1 MLAVE
6 QLAGLGKPRA
16 VPGSGPV
23 HLEALATGE
32 HLFDLPE
39 VPGETN
45 PVTFSTRGRLL
56 ATSTVRY
63 IPTRTEGEESVKEVN
78 TLRLWEVASAEEVL
92 SFPITSNHAVAFS
105 ADGRLLALG
114 GQDRQ
119 VLLYDLRQR
128 RELRRLRGF
137 DAAVTALAFSPDGRR
152 LVSGLEDSTLLVWD
166 VTRPDASKPG
176 PVDPAGLERA
186 WADLAGDARKA
197 FAARGALALCPAEA
211 VALLKGRLQPVRA
224 ADPALLRR
232 LLAELDGDTF
242 AGREK
247 ARVRLEGLGER
258 AADALREAL
267 GRKPSLEARRRM
279 EALLAR
285 LRGPIRDRE
294 TQRGVRA
301 VAVLEDIGTP
311 QARAVLK
318 TLVGGLGTARQTQE
332 AREALERAN
341 RGPK

>member
-16 VPGSGPV
+16 EPGSGPV
-23 HLEALATGE
+23 HLEALTTGE

-45 PVTFSTRGRLL
+45 PVTFSARGRLL

-63 IPTRTEGEESVKEVN
+63 IPTRTEGEESAKEVN
-78 TLRLWEVASAEEVL
+78 TLRLWELASAGEVL
-92 SFPITSNHAVAFS
+92 AFPVTSDHAVAFS

-114 GQDRQ
+114 GEDRQ
-119 VLLYDLRQR
+119 VVLYDLRR
-128 RELRRLRGF
+128 GCELRRLRGF
-137 DAAVTALAFSPDGRR
+137 DAAVTALAYSPDGRR

-166 VTRPDASKPG
+166 VTLPDPGKPG
-176 PVDPAGLERA
+176 PADPAALDRA
-186 WADLAGDARKA
+186 WADLAGPAKQA
-197 FAARGALALCPAEA
+197 FIARGALVLCPAET
-211 VALLKGRLQPVRA
+211 VAFLKGRLLPIRR

-232 LLAELDGDTF
+232 LLADLDGDTF
-242 AGREK
+242 AVREQ
-247 ARVRLEGLGER
+247 ARARLEGLGER

-267 GRKPSLEARRRM
+267 GRKPSLEARRRL

-294 TQRGVRA
+294 TLRAVRA

-311 QARAVLK
+311 EAREVLK
-318 TLVGGLGTARQTQE
+318 TLAAGLQAAHQTQE
-332 AREALERAN
+332 ARKALERAS
-341 RGPK
+341 RRK